1 MARTRLCIARIA
13 EGVREKRANRVDIL
27 FIQRPCAICLKRI
40 AAASA
45 VGLCLQV
52 QTGLAGLVGGEGIL
66 RHLRSQRRRR
76 RPGLLRITAVH
87 DEAAARRQLRF
98 LRAALPIV
106 AVAVG
111 GDHAAV
117 VVRGAEG
124 TALLALRADKADVG
138 EVIAAVRA
146 VLLLFPVEHA
156 DLADIRRHRPVA
168 VVDEYAAR
176 VLHTGGIGV
185 AVLRIFPPIPRF
197 RGRAEARQPE
207 RLQFRRGHGLRA
219 ARGLRAVQPVLLPEA
234 VGTAVEVI
242 AVLHAAGGGKA
253 VRLGARRGHGRRAV
267 GSADNA
273 AVVRGKAAELHLAAA
288 DGRDTDRRDA
298 VAALDAPVVLS
309 GEAARAELREHV
321 LGIDRGAAHAALLHI
336 ALIVAD
342 EAADIDCAAAVGQRL
357 GAVARCRAA
366 AHRAGIVADERAD
379 VGAPALDAA
388 VKADDRILPAGNE
401 HDVAQLARVAAEQAR
416 IDLARSLRAAAPETV
431 PGDRRADDLV
441 PLTVVGVDERLGR
454 AVADGELGE
463 VHRGL
468 GAVSAIVLPVVADIV
483 DAALLHKNAALIEPL
498 PVFVVVKAQRV
509 ELARRADGNARR
521 ALHRAVLAG
530 RRHRA
535 GKVRRVE
542 IRRAVDPDLLIE
554 AVRIDI
560 FRIHRPGRQR
570 QEVIAPPVVGDLH
583 RGIRGKHFCLLYR
596 DARCRPGP
604 IGDRDRRGRLAVVN
618 HAVAVAQ
625 HRFVVPQGRHVAAE
639 EAIACRRAVLI
650 MLVVRQ
656 RAGLKLRLPVAVVRD
671 PLQLRVR
678 VVGQAHALH
687 EVVGVGASAA
697 RHGGKCGAKSLRR
710 GGAAGAAPFSVADT
724 GRFGDMLCLRRP
736 LFQIKGPRRRSLDL
750 CIRLRRRVGQINV
763 RIERNAHAVAS
774 RHSFD
779 RSGGQARRDRCLLE
793 ARGVAARQT
802 DRARPDAAAKQS
814 AGPSVRLIAV
824 EVAVG
829 IAALCRHSAVR
840 LSDQAARRR
849 RTPKNRGGKAAVD
862 GDLRVPAHIADQ
874 TAGHIADEPNIPLRF
889 CAQTV
894 ARRVQIDAAAGN
906 AHRTGQRAGKT
917 ADPSRAADLR
927 AGERDVRQRAAGKA
941 LKQAR
946 VAVRI
951 HRQMRDHRTV
961 RRAVHG
967 IAAPVFTQRRVN
979 NGAELLLAVD
989 RRPAAR
995 AGEVN
1000 VLLLH
1005 RAGDDRRQLGGL
1017 VQILQ
1022 VAGAGDDRRIAAAQR
1037 MEQTICLFGHK
1048 SRALHQRVVAGDLNG
1063 DGQILPGRQHFQPF
1077 LLRKAAAAV
1086 AAQVVER
1093 HRHLVVPE
1101 ALLDRGERLGI
1112 IFQLGARRLISF
1124 VVADGD
1130 EEMERTVIRRLAG
1143 DAHLQRLPVEDLRPR
1158 REHAGVIDRRR
1169 VAAIVADLRRFH
1181 ALAAVAQHVEPGM
1194 HAQRL
1199 LAVKHRVDAAAV
1211 RVVLHEPM
1219 ALAQLGVGLL
1229 PRQDV
1234 IRRGGGVVLFRV
1246 GHIPE
1251 RKPADIG
1258 LVVLVLF
1265 RVERDIGKAL
1275 HVAAALVF
1283 LLHTGG
1289 QKLRHAVLRGLE

>member
-1 MARTRLCIARIA
+1 M
-13 EGVREKRANRVDIL
+13 
-27 FIQRPCAICLKRI
+27 
-40 AAASA
+40 
-45 VGLCLQV
+45 
-52 QTGLAGLVGGEGIL
+52 
-66 RHLRSQRRRR
+66 
-76 RPGLLRITAVH
+76 
-87 DEAAARRQLRF
+87 
-98 LRAALPIV
+98 
-106 AVAVG
+106 
-111 GDHAAV
+111 
-117 VVRGAEG
+117 RGAEG

-185 AVLRIFPPIPRF
+185 DSLGIFSAVTCRCR
-197 RGRAEARQPE
+197 RVEARQPE

-219 ARGLRAVQPVLLPEA
+219 ARGLRTVQPVLLPEA
-234 VGTAVEVI
+234 VGAAVEIV
-242 AVLHAAGGGKA
+242 AALHAAGGGKA

-267 GSADNA
+267 GTADDA
-273 AVVRGKAAELHLAAA
+273 AVVRGEAAKLYLAAA
-288 DGRDTDRRDA
+288 DGRDIDRRDA

-309 GEAARAELREHV
+309 CEAAHAELREHV

-357 GAVARCRAA
+357 GAVARGRAA
-366 AHRAGIVADERAD
+366 AHRAGVVADKRAD

-388 VKADDRILPAGNE
+388 VKADDRVLRAGNE

-416 IDLARSLRAAAPETV
+416 VDLARVLRSAAPETV
-431 PGDRRADDLV
+431 SGDRRADDLV
-441 PLTVVGVDERLGR
+441 PLTVVGVDEGLSR

-463 VHRGL
+463 VRRGL

-542 IRRAVDPDLLIE
+542 IRRAADPDLLIE

-710 GGAAGAAPFSVADT
+710 GGAAGAAPFSVADI
-724 GRFGDMLCLRRP
+724 GRPGDMLCLRRP
-736 LFQIKGPRRRSLDL
+736 LFQIKGPRRRGLDL

-779 RSGGQARRDRCLLE
+779 RSGGQARRDRCFLE
-793 ARGVAARQT
+793 AGGIAIQQI
-802 DRARPDAAAKQS
+802 DRSCRHADLVLAAADQS

-829 IAALCRHSAVR
+829 VAALRRHSAVR
-840 LSDQAARRR
+840 LSDQSARRR
-849 RTPKNRGGKAAVD
+849 RTPKDRGGKAAVD

-967 IAAPVFTQRRVN
+967 IAAPVFTQRLVN

-1005 RAGDDRRQLGGL
+1005 RAGDDRCQLGGL

-1181 ALAAVAQHVEPGM
+1181 ALAAVAQRVEVGM
-1194 HAQRL
+1194 GTQRL

-1211 RVVLHEPM
+1211 RIVLHEPM

>member
-1 MARTRLCIARIA
+1 M
-13 EGVREKRANRVDIL
+13 
-27 FIQRPCAICLKRI
+27 
-40 AAASA
+40 
-45 VGLCLQV
+45 
-52 QTGLAGLVGGEGIL
+52 
-66 RHLRSQRRRR
+66 
-76 RPGLLRITAVH
+76 
-87 DEAAARRQLRF
+87 
-98 LRAALPIV
+98 
-106 AVAVG
+106 
-111 GDHAAV
+111 
-117 VVRGAEG
+117 RGAEG

-185 AVLRIFPPIPRF
+185 AVLRIFPTIPRF
-197 RGRAEARQPE
+197 RLRLRFEARQLE
-207 RLQFRRGHGLRA
+207 LLQLRRGHGLRD
-219 ARGLRAVQPVLLPEA
+219 ARGLRAVQPILLPEA
-234 VGTAVEVI
+234 VGATVEIV
-242 AVLHAAGGGKA
+242 AALHAAGGCKA
-253 VRLGARRGHGRRAV
+253 VRPRARRGHSRRAV

-273 AVVRGKAAELHLAAA
+273 AVVRGEAAKLHLAAA
-288 DGRDTDRRDA
+288 DGRDIDRRDA
-298 VAALDAPVVLS
+298 VAALDAPVVPS
-309 GEAARAELREHV
+309 GEAAHAELREHV

-388 VKADDRILPAGNE
+388 VKADDRVLPAGNE

-431 PGDRRADDLV
+431 SGDRRADDLV
-441 PLTVVGVDERLGR
+441 PLTVVGVDERLSR
-454 AVADGELGE
+454 AVADGELGDPR
-463 VHRGL
+463 RGL
-468 GAVSAIVLPVVADIV
+468 GTVTAIVFPIVADIV
-483 DAALLHKNAALIEPL
+483 DAALLHENAALIEPL

-542 IRRAVDPDLLIE
+542 IRRAVDPDLLIA

-583 RGIRGKHFCLLYR
+583 RGIRGIRGKHFCLLYR

-604 IGDRDRRGRLAVVN
+604 IGDRDRCGRLAVVN

-697 RHGGKCGAKSLRR
+697 RHSGKCGAKSLRR
-710 GGAAGAAPFSVADT
+710 GGAAGAAPFCMRDLLRS
-724 GRFGDMLCLRRP
+724 GDVMCRV
-736 LFQIKGPRRRSLDL
+736 RRRRQIESVF
-750 CIRLRRRVGQINV
+750 RLFHRPMRHGGRVRQFIGLQPRGRTV
-763 RIERNAHAVAS
+763 AAV
-774 RHSFD
+774 HSVNL
-779 RSGGQARRDRCLLE
+779 SGRQARRDRCFLE
-793 ARGVAARQT
+793 AGGIAIQQI
-802 DRARPDAAAKQS
+802 DRSCRHADLVLAAADQS

-862 GDLRVPAHIADQ
+862 LHPCSALDTTDQ
-874 TAGHIADEPNIPLRF
+874 TAGHIAGEPEIPLRF
-889 CAQTV
+889 CAQAV
-894 ARRVQIDAAAGN
+894 ARRVKIDAAAGN
-906 AHRTGQRAGKT
+906 THRTGQRAGKT

-946 VAVRI
+946 VTVRI
-951 HRQMRDHRTV
+951 HRQVRDHRTV

-989 RRPAAR
+989 RRPAVR
-995 AGEVN
+995 TGEVD

-1101 ALLDRGERLGI
+1101 ALLDRGGRLGI
-1112 IFQLGARRLISF
+1112 IFQLGARRLFSF

-1130 EEMERTVIRRLAG
+1130 EEMERTVVRRLAG

-1181 ALAAVAQHVEPGM
+1181 TLGADAQRVEVGM
-1194 HAQRL
+1194 GTQRL
-1199 LAVKHRVDAAAV
+1199 LTVKHRVDAAAI
-1211 RVVLHEPM
+1211 RVVLHEPT

-1229 PRQDV
+1229 PRQDI
-1234 IRRGGGVVLFRV
+1234 IRRGGGVVLVRV

-1251 RKPADIG
+1251 RNLA

-1265 RVERDIGKAL
+1265 RVERNIGKAL
-1275 HVAAALVF
+1275 HIAAALVF

>member
-1 MARTRLCIARIA
+1 M
-13 EGVREKRANRVDIL
+13 
-27 FIQRPCAICLKRI
+27 
-40 AAASA
+40 
-45 VGLCLQV
+45 
-52 QTGLAGLVGGEGIL
+52 
-66 RHLRSQRRRR
+66 
-76 RPGLLRITAVH
+76 
-87 DEAAARRQLRF
+87 
-98 LRAALPIV
+98 
-106 AVAVG
+106 
-111 GDHAAV
+111 
-117 VVRGAEG
+117 RGAEG

-185 AVLRIFPPIPRF
+185 AVLRIFPTIPRVHLRLRF
-197 RGRAEARQPE
+197 EARQPE

-234 VGTAVEVI
+234 VGAAVEIV
-242 AVLHAAGGGKA
+242 AALHAAGGGKA

-267 GSADNA
+267 GAADDS
-273 AVVRGKAAELHLAAA
+273 AVVRGEAAKLHLAAA
-288 DGRDTDRRDA
+288 DGRDIDRRDA
-298 VAALDAPVVLS
+298 IAALDAPVVLS
-309 GEAARAELREHV
+309 GEAAHAELREHV

-357 GAVARCRAA
+357 GAVARGRAA
-366 AHRAGIVADERAD
+366 AHRAGVVADERAD

-388 VKADDRILPAGNE
+388 VKADDRVLRAGNE
-401 HDVAQLARVAAEQAR
+401 HDVAQLARVAAEQSR
-416 IDLARSLRAAAPETV
+416 VDLARVLRAAAPETV

-441 PLTVVGVDERLGR
+441 PLTVVGVDERLSR

-463 VHRGL
+463 VRRGL
-468 GAVSAIVLPVVADIV
+468 GAVSAIVRPVVADIV

-521 ALHRAVLAG
+521 ALHRAILAG

-535 GKVRRVE
+535 GKVWGIEVCRV
-542 IRRAVDPDLLIE
+542 ADPDLLIE
-554 AVRIDI
+554 APRIDI
-560 FRIHRPGRQR
+560 FRVHRPGRQR

-583 RGIRGKHFCLLYR
+583 RGVRVKRFRLLIRV
-596 DARCRPGP
+596 ARCRPGP

-650 MLVVRQ
+650 ALVVRQ

-736 LFQIKGPRRRSLDL
+736 LFQIKGPRRRGLDL

-779 RSGGQARRDRCLLE
+779 RSGRQARRDRCLLE
-793 ARGVAARQT
+793 ARGVAIQQI
-802 DRARPDAAAKQS
+802 DRSCRHADLVPATADQS

-840 LSDQAARRR
+840 LSDQSARRR
-849 RTPKNRGGKAAVD
+849 RTPKDRGGKAAVD

-894 ARRVQIDAAAGN
+894 ARWVQIDAAAGN

-967 IAAPVFTQRRVN
+967 IAAPVFTQRLVN

-1022 VAGAGDDRRIAAAQR
+1022 VAGACDDRRIAAAQR

-1169 VAAIVADLRRFH
+1169 IAAIVADLRRFH

-1251 RKPADIG
+1251 WKPADIG

-1265 RVERDIGKAL
+1265 RVERDIGKVL
-1275 HVAAALVF
+1275 HVAAAFVF

>member
-1 MARTRLCIARIA
+1 M
-13 EGVREKRANRVDIL
+13 
-27 FIQRPCAICLKRI
+27 
-40 AAASA
+40 
-45 VGLCLQV
+45 
-52 QTGLAGLVGGEGIL
+52 
-66 RHLRSQRRRR
+66 
-76 RPGLLRITAVH
+76 
-87 DEAAARRQLRF
+87 
-98 LRAALPIV
+98 
-106 AVAVG
+106 
-111 GDHAAV
+111 
-117 VVRGAEG
+117 RGAEG

-185 AVLRIFPPIPRF
+185 AVLRIFPTIPRF
-197 RGRAEARQPE
+197 RLRLRFEARQLE
-207 RLQFRRGHGLRA
+207 LLQLRRGHGLRA

-234 VGTAVEVI
+234 VGAAVEIV
-242 AVLHAAGGGKA
+242 AALHAAGGCKA
-253 VRLGARRGHGRRAV
+253 VRLGARRGHSRRAV
-267 GSADNA
+267 GAADDA
-273 AVVRGKAAELHLAAA
+273 AVVRGEAAKLHLAAA
-288 DGRDTDRRDA
+288 DGRDIDRRDA
-298 VAALDAPVVLS
+298 IAALDAPVVLS
-309 GEAARAELREHV
+309 CEAAHAELREHV
-321 LGIDRGAAHAALLHI
+321 LGIDRGAAHAALLHV

-357 GAVARCRAA
+357 GAVARGRAA

-388 VKADDRILPAGNE
+388 VKADDRVLRAGNE

-416 IDLARSLRAAAPETV
+416 VDLARVLRSAAPETV
-431 PGDRRADDLV
+431 PGDRRADDRV
-441 PLTVVGVDERLGR
+441 PLTVVGVDERLSR

-463 VHRGL
+463 VRRGL

-521 ALHRAVLAG
+521 ALHRAILAG

-535 GKVRRVE
+535 GKVWGIEVCRV
-542 IRRAVDPDLLIE
+542 ADLDLLIE
-554 AVRIDI
+554 AHRIDI
-560 FRIHRPGRQR
+560 LRVHRPGRQR
-570 QEVIAPPVVGDLH
+570 QEIAFLSVVGDLH
-583 RGIRGKHFCLLYR
+583 RGVRVKRFRLPIRV
-596 DARCRPGP
+596 ARCCTNG
-604 IGDRDRRGRLAVVN
+604 IGDLDRCGRQRIID

-710 GGAAGAAPFSVADT
+710 GGAAGAAPFCMRDLLRS
-724 GRFGDMLCLRRP
+724 GDVMCRV
-736 LFQIKGPRRRSLDL
+736 RRRRQIESVF
-750 CIRLRRRVGQINV
+750 RLFHRPMRHGGRVRQFIGLQPRGRTV
-763 RIERNAHAVAS
+763 AAV
-774 RHSFD
+774 HSVNL
-779 RSGGQARRDRCLLE
+779 SGRQARRDRCFLE
-793 ARGVAARQT
+793 AGGIAIQQI
-802 DRARPDAAAKQS
+802 DRSCRHADLVPATADQS

-849 RTPKNRGGKAAVD
+849 RTPKDRGGKAAVD

-874 TAGHIADEPNIPLRF
+874 AAGHIADEPNIPLRF

-917 ADPSRAADLR
+917 ADPSPAADLR

-946 VAVRI
+946 VAVHI

-979 NGAELLLAVD
+979 NGSELLLTVD

-1022 VAGAGDDRRIAAAQR
+1022 VAGTGDDRRIAAAQR
-1037 MEQTICLFGHK
+1037 MEQAICLFGHK

-1063 DGQILPGRQHFQPF
+1063 DGQILPGRQLFQPF

-1112 IFQLGARRLISF
+1112 IFQLGAHRLISF

>member
-1 MARTRLCIARIA
+1 M
-13 EGVREKRANRVDIL
+13 
-27 FIQRPCAICLKRI
+27 
-40 AAASA
+40 
-45 VGLCLQV
+45 
-52 QTGLAGLVGGEGIL
+52 
-66 RHLRSQRRRR
+66 
-76 RPGLLRITAVH
+76 
-87 DEAAARRQLRF
+87 
-98 LRAALPIV
+98 
-106 AVAVG
+106 
-111 GDHAAV
+111 
-117 VVRGAEG
+117 RGAEG

-234 VGTAVEVI
+234 VGAAVEIV
-242 AVLHAAGGGKA
+242 AALHAAGGGKA

-267 GSADNA
+267 GTADDA
-273 AVVRGKAAELHLAAA
+273 AVVRGEAAKLYLAAA
-288 DGRDTDRRDA
+288 DGRDIDRRDA
-298 VAALDAPVVLS
+298 VAALDAPVVPS
-309 GEAARAELREHV
+309 GEAAHAELREHV

-357 GAVARCRAA
+357 GAVARGRAA
-366 AHRAGIVADERAD
+366 AHRAGVVADKRAD

-388 VKADDRILPAGNE
+388 VKADDRVLRAGNE

-431 PGDRRADDLV
+431 SGDRRADDLV
-441 PLTVVGVDERLGR
+441 PLAVVGVDERLSR

-463 VHRGL
+463 VRRGL

-736 LFQIKGPRRRSLDL
+736 LFQIKGPRRRGLDL
-750 CIRLRRRVGQINV
+750 CIRLRRRVGQSNV

-779 RSGGQARRDRCLLE
+779 RSGGQARRDRCFLE
-793 ARGVAARQT
+793 TGGIAIQQI
-802 DRARPDAAAKQS
+802 DRSCRHADLVLAAADQS

-829 IAALCRHSAVR
+829 VAALRRHSAVR
-840 LSDQAARRR
+840 LSDQSARRR
-849 RTPKNRGGKAAVD
+849 RTPKDRGGKAAVD

-874 TAGHIADEPNIPLRF
+874 TAGHIAGEPNIPLRF

-1037 MEQTICLFGHK
+1037 MEQAICLFGHK

>member
-1 MARTRLCIARIA
+1 M
-13 EGVREKRANRVDIL
+13 
-27 FIQRPCAICLKRI
+27 
-40 AAASA
+40 
-45 VGLCLQV
+45 
-52 QTGLAGLVGGEGIL
+52 
-66 RHLRSQRRRR
+66 
-76 RPGLLRITAVH
+76 
-87 DEAAARRQLRF
+87 
-98 LRAALPIV
+98 
-106 AVAVG
+106 
-111 GDHAAV
+111 
-117 VVRGAEG
+117 RGAEG

-185 AVLRIFPPIPRF
+185 AVLRIFPTIPRF
-197 RGRAEARQPE
+197 RLRLRFEARQLE
-207 RLQFRRGHGLRA
+207 LLQLRRGHGLRA

-234 VGTAVEVI
+234 VGAAVEVI
-242 AVLHAAGGGKA
+242 AVLHAAGGSKA
-253 VRLGARRGHGRRAV
+253 VRLGARRGHSRRAV
-267 GSADNA
+267 GSADDA
-273 AVVRGKAAELHLAAA
+273 AVVRGEAAKLYLAAA
-288 DGRDTDRRDA
+288 DGRDIDRRDA
-298 VAALDAPVVLS
+298 IAALDAPVVPS
-309 GEAARAELREHV
+309 GEAAHAELREHV
-321 LGIDRGAAHAALLHI
+321 LGIDRGAAHAALLHV

-357 GAVARCRAA
+357 GAVARGRAA
-366 AHRAGIVADERAD
+366 AHRAGVVADKRAD

-388 VKADDRILPAGNE
+388 VKADDRVLRAGNE

-431 PGDRRADDLV
+431 SGDRRADDLV
-441 PLTVVGVDERLGR
+441 PLTVVGVDERLSR

-463 VHRGL
+463 VRRGL

-509 ELARRADGNARR
+509 ELARRADGNARQ

-560 FRIHRPGRQR
+560 FRIHHPGRQR

-710 GGAAGAAPFSVADT
+710 GGAAGAAPFCMRDLLRS
-724 GRFGDMLCLRRP
+724 GDVMCRV
-736 LFQIKGPRRRSLDL
+736 RRRRQIESVF
-750 CIRLRRRVGQINV
+750 RLFHRPMRHGGRVRQFIGLQPRGRTV
-763 RIERNAHAVAS
+763 AAV
-774 RHSFD
+774 HSVNL
-779 RSGGQARRDRCLLE
+779 SGGQARCDRCLLE
-793 ARGVAARQT
+793 TGCIAIQQI
-802 DRARPDAAAKQS
+802 DRSCRHADLVPAAADQS

-840 LSDQAARRR
+840 LSDQSARRR
-849 RTPKNRGGKAAVD
+849 RTPKDRGGKAAVD

-874 TAGHIADEPNIPLRF
+874 TAGHIAGEPNIPLRF

-951 HRQMRDHRTV
+951 HRQVRDHRTV
-961 RRAVHG
+961 RRAVHD

-1037 MEQTICLFGHK
+1037 MEQAICLFGHK
-1048 SRALHQRVVAGDLNG
+1048 SCALHQRVVAGDLNG

>member
-1 MARTRLCIARIA
+1 M
-13 EGVREKRANRVDIL
+13 
-27 FIQRPCAICLKRI
+27 
-40 AAASA
+40 
-45 VGLCLQV
+45 
-52 QTGLAGLVGGEGIL
+52 
-66 RHLRSQRRRR
+66 
-76 RPGLLRITAVH
+76 
-87 DEAAARRQLRF
+87 
-98 LRAALPIV
+98 
-106 AVAVG
+106 
-111 GDHAAV
+111 
-117 VVRGAEG
+117 RGAEG

-185 AVLRIFPPIPRF
+185 DSLGIFSAVTCLRR
-197 RGRAEARQPE
+197 RVEARQPE

-234 VGTAVEVI
+234 VGAAVEIV
-242 AVLHAAGGGKA
+242 AALHAAGGGKA

-267 GSADNA
+267 GAADDA
-273 AVVRGKAAELHLAAA
+273 AVVRGEAAKLYLAAA
-288 DGRDTDRRDA
+288 DGRDIDRRDA
-298 VAALDAPVVLS
+298 VAALDAPVVPS
-309 GEAARAELREHV
+309 GEAAHAELREHV

-357 GAVARCRAA
+357 GAVARGRAA
-366 AHRAGIVADERAD
+366 AHRAGVVADKRAD

-388 VKADDRILPAGNE
+388 VKADDRVLRAGNE

-431 PGDRRADDLV
+431 SGDRRADDLV
-441 PLTVVGVDERLGR
+441 PLTVVGVDEGLGR

-463 VHRGL
+463 VRRGL

-554 AVRIDI
+554 APRIDI
-560 FRIHRPGRQR
+560 LRVHRPGRQR
-570 QEVIAPPVVGDLH
+570 QEIAFLSVVGDLH
-583 RGIRGKHFCLLYR
+583 RGVRVKRFRLLIR

-650 MLVVRQ
+650 ALVVRQ

-736 LFQIKGPRRRSLDL
+736 LFQIKGPRRRGLDL

-802 DRARPDAAAKQS
+802 DRARPDAPAKQT
-814 AGPSVRLIAV
+814 AGLSVRLIAV
-824 EVAVG
+824 VEVAVG
-829 IAALCRHSAVR
+829 VAALRRHSAVR
-840 LSDQAARRR
+840 LSDQSARRR
-849 RTPKNRGGKAAVD
+849 RTPKDRGGKAAVD

-917 ADPSRAADLR
+917 ADVPRSSDLR
-927 AGERDVRQRAAGKA
+927 AGERDVRQRVAGKA

-951 HRQMRDHRTV
+951 HRQVRDHRTV

-1181 ALAAVAQHVEPGM
+1181 ALAAVAQHIEPGM

>member
-1 MARTRLCIARIA
+1 M
-13 EGVREKRANRVDIL
+13 
-27 FIQRPCAICLKRI
+27 
-40 AAASA
+40 
-45 VGLCLQV
+45 
-52 QTGLAGLVGGEGIL
+52 
-66 RHLRSQRRRR
+66 
-76 RPGLLRITAVH
+76 
-87 DEAAARRQLRF
+87 
-98 LRAALPIV
+98 
-106 AVAVG
+106 
-111 GDHAAV
+111 
-117 VVRGAEG
+117 RGAEG

-185 AVLRIFPPIPRF
+185 DSLGIFSAVTCRR
-197 RGRAEARQPE
+197 RRVEARQPE

-219 ARGLRAVQPVLLPEA
+219 ARGLRAVQPILLPEA
-234 VGTAVEVI
+234 VGAAVEIV
-242 AVLHAAGGGKA
+242 AALHAAGGGKA
-253 VRLGARRGHGRRAV
+253 VRLGARRGHSRRAV
-267 GSADNA
+267 GAADDA
-273 AVVRGKAAELHLAAA
+273 AVVRGEAAKLHLAAA
-288 DGRDTDRRDA
+288 DGRDIDRRDA

-309 GEAARAELREHV
+309 CEAARAELREHV

-357 GAVARCRAA
+357 GAVARGRAA

-441 PLTVVGVDERLGR
+441 PLTVVGVDERLSR

-463 VHRGL
+463 VRRGL

-498 PVFVVVKAQRV
+498 PVVVVVKAQRV

-650 MLVVRQ
+650 VLVVRQ
-656 RAGLKLRLPVAVVRD
+656 RAGLKLCLPVAVVRD

-710 GGAAGAAPFSVADT
+710 GGAAGAAPFCMRDLLRS
-724 GRFGDMLCLRRP
+724 GDVMCRV
-736 LFQIKGPRRRSLDL
+736 RRRRQIESVF
-750 CIRLRRRVGQINV
+750 RLFHRPMRHGGRVRQFIGLQPRGRTI
-763 RIERNAHAVAS
+763 AAV
-774 RHSFD
+774 HSVNL
-779 RSGGQARRDRCLLE
+779 SGRQARRDRCFLE
-793 ARGVAARQT
+793 AGGIAIQQI
-802 DRARPDAAAKQS
+802 DRSCRHADLVPATADQS

-849 RTPKNRGGKAAVD
+849 RTPKDRGGKAAVD

-874 TAGHIADEPNIPLRF
+874 TAGHIAGEPNIPLRF

-951 HRQMRDHRTV
+951 HRQVRDHRTV

-1086 AAQVVER
+1086 AAQVVEC

-1143 DAHLQRLPVEDLRPR
+1143 DAHLQHLLVEDLRPR

>member
-1 MARTRLCIARIA
+1 M
-13 EGVREKRANRVDIL
+13 
-27 FIQRPCAICLKRI
+27 
-40 AAASA
+40 
-45 VGLCLQV
+45 
-52 QTGLAGLVGGEGIL
+52 
-66 RHLRSQRRRR
+66 
-76 RPGLLRITAVH
+76 
-87 DEAAARRQLRF
+87 
-98 LRAALPIV
+98 
-106 AVAVG
+106 
-111 GDHAAV
+111 
-117 VVRGAEG
+117 RGAEG

-185 AVLRIFPPIPRF
+185 AVLRIFPTIPRVHLRLRF
-197 RGRAEARQPE
+197 EARQLE
-207 RLQFRRGHGLRA
+207 LLQLRRGHVLRA

-234 VGTAVEVI
+234 VGAAVEIV
-242 AVLHAAGGGKA
+242 AALHAAGGGKA
-253 VRLGARRGHGRRAV
+253 VRLGARRGHSRRAV
-267 GSADNA
+267 GAADDA
-273 AVVRGKAAELHLAAA
+273 AVVRGEAAELHLAAA
-288 DGRDTDRRDA
+288 DGRDIDRRDA
-298 VAALDAPVVLS
+298 IAALDAPVVLS
-309 GEAARAELREHV
+309 CEAAHAELREHV

-357 GAVARCRAA
+357 GAVARGRAA

-388 VKADDRILPAGNE
+388 VKADDRVLRAGNE

-431 PGDRRADDLV
+431 SGDRRADDLV
-441 PLTVVGVDERLGR
+441 PLTVVGVDERLSR

-570 QEVIAPPVVGDLH
+570 QEIAFLSVVGDLH
-583 RGIRGKHFCLLYR
+583 RGVRVKRFCLLYR

-710 GGAAGAAPFSVADT
+710 GGAAGAAPFSVADI
-724 GRFGDMLCLRRP
+724 GRPGDMLCRRRP
-736 LFQIKGPRRRSLDL
+736 LFQIKGPRRRGLDL

-763 RIERNAHAVAS
+763 RIERNAHTVAS

-802 DRARPDAAAKQS
+802 DRARPDAPAKQT
-814 AGPSVRLIAV
+814 AGLSVRLIAV

-829 IAALCRHSAVR
+829 IAALRRHSAVR

-849 RTPKNRGGKAAVD
+849 RTPKDRGGKAAVD

-951 HRQMRDHRTV
+951 HRQVRDHRTV

>member
-1 MARTRLCIARIA
+1 M
-13 EGVREKRANRVDIL
+13 
-27 FIQRPCAICLKRI
+27 
-40 AAASA
+40 
-45 VGLCLQV
+45 
-52 QTGLAGLVGGEGIL
+52 
-66 RHLRSQRRRR
+66 
-76 RPGLLRITAVH
+76 
-87 DEAAARRQLRF
+87 
-98 LRAALPIV
+98 
-106 AVAVG
+106 
-111 GDHAAV
+111 
-117 VVRGAEG
+117 RGAEG

-234 VGTAVEVI
+234 VGAAVEIV
-242 AVLHAAGGGKA
+242 AALHAAGGGKA
-253 VRLGARRGHGRRAV
+253 VRPRARRGHGRRAV
-267 GSADNA
+267 GAADDA
-273 AVVRGKAAELHLAAA
+273 AVVRGKAAKLHLAAA
-288 DGRDTDRRDA
+288 DGRDIDRRDA
-298 VAALDAPVVLS
+298 IAALDAPVVLS
-309 GEAARAELREHV
+309 CEAAHAELREHV

-431 PGDRRADDLV
+431 SGDRRADDLV
-441 PLTVVGVDERLGR
+441 PLTVVGVDERLSR

-468 GAVSAIVLPVVADIV
+468 GAVSTIVLPVVADIV

-697 RHGGKCGAKSLRR
+697 RHSGKCGAKSLRR
-710 GGAAGAAPFSVADT
+710 GGAAGAAPFCMRDLLRS
-724 GRFGDMLCLRRP
+724 GDVMCRV
-736 LFQIKGPRRRSLDL
+736 RRRRQIESVF
-750 CIRLRRRVGQINV
+750 RLFHRPMRHGGRVRQFIGLQPRGRTV
-763 RIERNAHAVAS
+763 AAV
-774 RHSFD
+774 HSVNL
-779 RSGGQARRDRCLLE
+779 SGRQARCDRCLLE
-793 ARGVAARQT
+793 TGCIAIQQI
-802 DRARPDAAAKQS
+802 DRSCRHADLVPAAADQS

-840 LSDQAARRR
+840 LSDQSARRR
-849 RTPKNRGGKAAVD
+849 RTPKDRGGKAAVD

-874 TAGHIADEPNIPLRF
+874 TAGHIAGEPNIPLRF

-951 HRQMRDHRTV
+951 HRQVRDHRTV

-979 NGAELLLAVD
+979 NGVELLLAVD

-995 AGEVN
+995 TGEVN

-1234 IRRGGGVVLFRV
+1234 IRRGGGVVLVRV

-1251 RKPADIG
+1251 RNLADID
-1258 LVVLVLF
+1258 LAVLVLF

>member
-1 MARTRLCIARIA
+1 M
-13 EGVREKRANRVDIL
+13 
-27 FIQRPCAICLKRI
+27 
-40 AAASA
+40 
-45 VGLCLQV
+45 
-52 QTGLAGLVGGEGIL
+52 
-66 RHLRSQRRRR
+66 
-76 RPGLLRITAVH
+76 
-87 DEAAARRQLRF
+87 
-98 LRAALPIV
+98 
-106 AVAVG
+106 
-111 GDHAAV
+111 
-117 VVRGAEG
+117 RGAEG
-124 TALLALRADKADVG
+124 TALLAFRADKADVG
-138 EVIAAVRA
+138 EVVAAVRA

-185 AVLRIFPPIPRF
+185 AVLRILTIPRF
-197 RGRAEARQPE
+197 RPRLRFEARQLE
-207 RLQFRRGHGLRA
+207 LLHLRRGHGLRA

-234 VGTAVEVI
+234 VGAAVEIV
-242 AVLHAAGGGKA
+242 AALHAAGGGKA
-253 VRLGARRGHGRRAV
+253 VRPRARRGHGRRAV
-267 GSADNA
+267 GAADDA
-273 AVVRGKAAELHLAAA
+273 AVVRSEAAKLHLAAA
-288 DGRDTDRRDA
+288 DGRDIDRRDA
-298 VAALDAPVVLS
+298 IAALDAPVVPS
-309 GEAARAELREHV
+309 GEAAHAELREHV

-357 GAVARCRAA
+357 GAVARGRAA
-366 AHRAGIVADERAD
+366 AHRAGVVADKRAD

-388 VKADDRILPAGNE
+388 VKADDRVLLAGNE

-416 IDLARSLRAAAPETV
+416 VDLARVLRAAAPETV

-441 PLTVVGVDERLGR
+441 PLAVVAVDERLSR

-463 VHRGL
+463 VRRGL
-468 GAVSAIVLPVVADIV
+468 GTVSAIVLPVVADIV

-535 GKVRRVE
+535 GKVWGIEVCRV
-542 IRRAVDPDLLIE
+542 ADPDLLIE

-678 VVGQAHALH
+678 VVGQTHALH

-710 GGAAGAAPFSVADT
+710 GGAAGAAPFSVADI
-724 GRFGDMLCLRRP
+724 GRPGDMLCRRRP
-736 LFQIKGPRRRSLDL
+736 LFQIKGPRRRGLDL

-802 DRARPDAAAKQS
+802 DRALPDALAKQT

-849 RTPKNRGGKAAVD
+849 RTPKDRGGKAAVD
-862 GDLRVPAHIADQ
+862 GDLRVPAHIAGQ
-874 TAGHIADEPNIPLRF
+874 AAGHIADEPNIPLRF

-906 AHRTGQRAGKT
+906 AHRTGQRAGKA
-917 ADPSRAADLR
+917 ADPSLAADLR

-951 HRQMRDHRTV
+951 HRQVRDHRTV

-979 NGAELLLAVD
+979 NGVELLLAVD

-1234 IRRGGGVVLFRV
+1234 IRRGGVIVLFRV

-1251 RKPADIG
+1251 RKPVDIG

>member
-1 MARTRLCIARIA
+1 M
-13 EGVREKRANRVDIL
+13 
-27 FIQRPCAICLKRI
+27 
-40 AAASA
+40 
-45 VGLCLQV
+45 
-52 QTGLAGLVGGEGIL
+52 
-66 RHLRSQRRRR
+66 
-76 RPGLLRITAVH
+76 
-87 DEAAARRQLRF
+87 
-98 LRAALPIV
+98 
-106 AVAVG
+106 
-111 GDHAAV
+111 
-117 VVRGAEG
+117 
-124 TALLALRADKADVG
+124 
-138 EVIAAVRA
+138 
-146 VLLLFPVEHA
+146 
-156 DLADIRRHRPVA
+156 
-168 VVDEYAAR
+168 
-176 VLHTGGIGV
+176 
-185 AVLRIFPPIPRF
+185 
-197 RGRAEARQPE
+197 
-207 RLQFRRGHGLRA
+207 
-219 ARGLRAVQPVLLPEA
+219 
-234 VGTAVEVI
+234 
-242 AVLHAAGGGKA
+242 
-253 VRLGARRGHGRRAV
+253 
-267 GSADNA
+267 
-273 AVVRGKAAELHLAAA
+273 
-288 DGRDTDRRDA
+288 
-298 VAALDAPVVLS
+298 
-309 GEAARAELREHV
+309 
-321 LGIDRGAAHAALLHI
+321 
-336 ALIVAD
+336 
-342 EAADIDCAAAVGQRL
+342 
-357 GAVARCRAA
+357 
-366 AHRAGIVADERAD
+366 
-379 VGAPALDAA
+379 
-388 VKADDRILPAGNE
+388 
-401 HDVAQLARVAAEQAR
+401 
-416 IDLARSLRAAAPETV
+416 
-431 PGDRRADDLV
+431 
-441 PLTVVGVDERLGR
+441 PLTVVGVDERLSR

-463 VHRGL
+463 VRRGL

-483 DAALLHKNAALIEPL
+483 DAALLRKNAALIEPL

-521 ALHRAVLAG
+521 APHRAVLAG
-530 RRHRA
+530 RRHRV

-710 GGAAGAAPFSVADT
+710 GGAAGAAPFCMRDLLRS
-724 GRFGDMLCLRRP
+724 GDVMCRV
-736 LFQIKGPRRRSLDL
+736 RRRRQIESVF
-750 CIRLRRRVGQINV
+750 RLFHRPMRHGGRVRQFIGLQPRGRTV
-763 RIERNAHAVAS
+763 AAV
-774 RHSFD
+774 HSVNL
-779 RSGGQARRDRCLLE
+779 SGRQARRDRCFLE
-793 ARGVAARQT
+793 TGCIAIQQI
-802 DRARPDAAAKQS
+802 DRSCRHADLVPAAADQS

-862 GDLRVPAHIADQ
+862 LHPCSALDTTDQ
-874 TAGHIADEPNIPLRF
+874 TAGHIAGEPNIPLRF

-951 HRQMRDHRTV
+951 HRQVRDHRTV

-1199 LAVKHRVDAAAV
+1199 LAVKYRVDAAAV

-1251 RKPADIG
+1251 RKPVDIG

-1275 HVAAALVF
+1275 HVAAVLVF

>member
-1 MARTRLCIARIA
+1 MR
-13 EGVREKRANRVDIL
+13 G
-27 FIQRPCAICLKRI
+27 
-40 AAASA
+40 
-45 VGLCLQV
+45 
-52 QTGLAGLVGGEGIL
+52 
-66 RHLRSQRRRR
+66 
-76 RPGLLRITAVH
+76 
-87 DEAAARRQLRF
+87 EAA
-98 LRAALPIV
+98 
-106 AVAVG
+106 
-111 GDHAAV
+111 
-117 VVRGAEG
+117 
-124 TALLALRADKADVG
+124 K
-138 EVIAAVRA
+138 
-146 VLLLFPVEHA
+146 
-156 DLADIRRHRPVA
+156 
-168 VVDEYAAR
+168 
-176 VLHTGGIGV
+176 
-185 AVLRIFPPIPRF
+185 
-197 RGRAEARQPE
+197 
-207 RLQFRRGHGLRA
+207 
-219 ARGLRAVQPVLLPEA
+219 
-234 VGTAVEVI
+234 
-242 AVLHAAGGGKA
+242 
-253 VRLGARRGHGRRAV
+253 
-267 GSADNA
+267 
-273 AVVRGKAAELHLAAA
+273 LHLAAA
-288 DGRDTDRRDA
+288 DGRDIDRRDA
-298 VAALDAPVVLS
+298 IAALDAPVVPS
-309 GEAARAELREHV
+309 GEAAHAELREHV
-321 LGIDRGAAHAALLHI
+321 LGIDRGAAHAALLHV

-357 GAVARCRAA
+357 GAVARGRAA

-388 VKADDRILPAGNE
+388 VKADDRVLRAGNE

-416 IDLARSLRAAAPETV
+416 IDLARVLRSAAPETV
-431 PGDRRADDLV
+431 SGDRRADNLV
-441 PLTVVGVDERLGR
+441 PLTVVGVDERLSR

-463 VHRGL
+463 VRRGL

-710 GGAAGAAPFSVADT
+710 GGAAGAAPFCMRDLLRS
-724 GRFGDMLCLRRP
+724 GDVMCRV
-736 LFQIKGPRRRSLDL
+736 RRRRQIESVF
-750 CIRLRRRVGQINV
+750 RLFHRPMRHGGRVRQFIGLQPRGRTV
-763 RIERNAHAVAS
+763 AAV
-774 RHSFD
+774 HSVN

-793 ARGVAARQT
+793 TGCIAIQQI
-802 DRARPDAAAKQS
+802 DRSCRHADLVPAAADQS

-829 IAALCRHSAVR
+829 VAALRRHSAVR
-840 LSDQAARRR
+840 LSDQSARRR
-849 RTPKNRGGKAAVD
+849 RTPKDRGGKAAVD

-874 TAGHIADEPNIPLRF
+874 TAGHIAGEPNIPLRF

-951 HRQMRDHRTV
+951 HRQVRDHRTV

-1037 MEQTICLFGHK
+1037 MEQAICLFGHK

-1130 EEMERTVIRRLAG
+1130 EEMERTVIRCLAG

>member
-1 MARTRLCIARIA
+1 M
-13 EGVREKRANRVDIL
+13 
-27 FIQRPCAICLKRI
+27 
-40 AAASA
+40 
-45 VGLCLQV
+45 
-52 QTGLAGLVGGEGIL
+52 
-66 RHLRSQRRRR
+66 
-76 RPGLLRITAVH
+76 
-87 DEAAARRQLRF
+87 
-98 LRAALPIV
+98 
-106 AVAVG
+106 
-111 GDHAAV
+111 
-117 VVRGAEG
+117 
-124 TALLALRADKADVG
+124 
-138 EVIAAVRA
+138 
-146 VLLLFPVEHA
+146 
-156 DLADIRRHRPVA
+156 
-168 VVDEYAAR
+168 
-176 VLHTGGIGV
+176 
-185 AVLRIFPPIPRF
+185 
-197 RGRAEARQPE
+197 
-207 RLQFRRGHGLRA
+207 
-219 ARGLRAVQPVLLPEA
+219 
-234 VGTAVEVI
+234 
-242 AVLHAAGGGKA
+242 
-253 VRLGARRGHGRRAV
+253 
-267 GSADNA
+267 
-273 AVVRGKAAELHLAAA
+273 
-288 DGRDTDRRDA
+288 
-298 VAALDAPVVLS
+298 
-309 GEAARAELREHV
+309 
-321 LGIDRGAAHAALLHI
+321 
-336 ALIVAD
+336 
-342 EAADIDCAAAVGQRL
+342 
-357 GAVARCRAA
+357 
-366 AHRAGIVADERAD
+366 
-379 VGAPALDAA
+379 
-388 VKADDRILPAGNE
+388 
-401 HDVAQLARVAAEQAR
+401 
-416 IDLARSLRAAAPETV
+416 
-431 PGDRRADDLV
+431 
-441 PLTVVGVDERLGR
+441 PLTVVGVDERLSR

-463 VHRGL
+463 VRRGL

-560 FRIHRPGRQR
+560 FRIHHPGRQR

-710 GGAAGAAPFSVADT
+710 GGAAGAAPFSVADI
-724 GRFGDMLCLRRP
+724 GRPGDMLCRRRP
-736 LFQIKGPRRRSLDL
+736 LFQIKGPRRRGLDL

-793 ARGVAARQT
+793 ARGVAACQT
-802 DRARPDAAAKQS
+802 DRARPDAPAKQT
-814 AGPSVRLIAV
+814 AGLSVRLIAV
-824 EVAVG
+824 VEVAVG
-829 IAALCRHSAVR
+829 VAALRRHSAVR
-840 LSDQAARRR
+840 LSDQSARRR
-849 RTPKNRGGKAAVD
+849 RTPKDRGGKAAVD

-874 TAGHIADEPNIPLRF
+874 TAGHIAGEPNIPLRF
-889 CAQTV
+889 CAQAV

-917 ADPSRAADLR
+917 ANPSLAADLR

-1037 MEQTICLFGHK
+1037 MEQAICLFGHK

-1130 EEMERTVIRRLAG
+1130 EEMERTVIRCLAG

-1229 PRQDV
+1229 PRKDV

-1251 RKPADIG
+1251 RNLA

-1265 RVERDIGKAL
+1265 RVERNIGKAL

-1283 LLHTGG
+1283 LLHAGG
-1289 QKLRHAVLRGLE
+1289 KKLRHAVLRGLE

>member
-1 MARTRLCIARIA
+1 M
-13 EGVREKRANRVDIL
+13 
-27 FIQRPCAICLKRI
+27 
-40 AAASA
+40 
-45 VGLCLQV
+45 
-52 QTGLAGLVGGEGIL
+52 
-66 RHLRSQRRRR
+66 
-76 RPGLLRITAVH
+76 
-87 DEAAARRQLRF
+87 
-98 LRAALPIV
+98 
-106 AVAVG
+106 
-111 GDHAAV
+111 
-117 VVRGAEG
+117 RGAEG

-185 AVLRIFPPIPRF
+185 AVLRIFPTIPRF
-197 RGRAEARQPE
+197 RLRLRFEARQLE
-207 RLQFRRGHGLRA
+207 LLQLRRGHGLRA

-234 VGTAVEVI
+234 VGAAVEIV
-242 AVLHAAGGGKA
+242 AALHAAGGGKA
-253 VRLGARRGHGRRAV
+253 VRLGARRGHSRRAV
-267 GSADNA
+267 GAADDS
-273 AVVRGKAAELHLAAA
+273 AVVRGEAAKLHLAAA
-288 DGRDTDRRDA
+288 DGRDIDRRDA

-309 GEAARAELREHV
+309 CEAAHAELREHV

-357 GAVARCRAA
+357 GAVARGRAA
-366 AHRAGIVADERAD
+366 AHRAGVVADKRAD

-388 VKADDRILPAGNE
+388 VKADDRVLRAGNE

-431 PGDRRADDLV
+431 SGDRRADDLV
-441 PLTVVGVDERLGR
+441 PLTVVGVDERLSR

-463 VHRGL
+463 VRRGL

-560 FRIHRPGRQR
+560 FRIHHPGRQR

-710 GGAAGAAPFSVADT
+710 GGAAGAAPFCMRDLLRS
-724 GRFGDMLCLRRP
+724 GDVMCRV
-736 LFQIKGPRRRSLDL
+736 RRRRQIESVF
-750 CIRLRRRVGQINV
+750 RLFHRPMRHGGRVRQFIGLQPRGRTV
-763 RIERNAHAVAS
+763 AAV
-774 RHSFD
+774 HSVNL
-779 RSGGQARRDRCLLE
+779 SGRQARRDRCFLE
-793 ARGVAARQT
+793 AGGIAIQQI
-802 DRARPDAAAKQS
+802 DRSCRHADLVPAAADQS

-840 LSDQAARRR
+840 LSDQSARRR
-849 RTPKNRGGKAAVD
+849 RTPKDRGGKAAVD

-874 TAGHIADEPNIPLRF
+874 TAGHIAGEPNIPLRF

-1275 HVAAALVF
+1275 HVAAVLVF

>member
-1 MARTRLCIARIA
+1 M
-13 EGVREKRANRVDIL
+13 
-27 FIQRPCAICLKRI
+27 
-40 AAASA
+40 
-45 VGLCLQV
+45 
-52 QTGLAGLVGGEGIL
+52 
-66 RHLRSQRRRR
+66 
-76 RPGLLRITAVH
+76 
-87 DEAAARRQLRF
+87 
-98 LRAALPIV
+98 
-106 AVAVG
+106 
-111 GDHAAV
+111 
-117 VVRGAEG
+117 RGAEG
-124 TALLALRADKADVG
+124 AALLAFRADKADVG
-138 EVIAAVRA
+138 EVVAAVRA

-185 AVLRIFPPIPRF
+185 DSLGIFSAVTCRR
-197 RGRAEARQPE
+197 RRVEARQPE

-219 ARGLRAVQPVLLPEA
+219 ARGLRAVQPVLVPEA

-273 AVVRGKAAELHLAAA
+273 AVVRGKAAEIHLAAA
-288 DGRDTDRRDA
+288 DGRDADRRDA

-309 GEAARAELREHV
+309 CEAARVELREHV

-342 EAADIDCAAAVGQRL
+342 EAADIDRAAAVGQRL
-357 GAVARCRAA
+357 GAVARGRAA
-366 AHRAGIVADERAD
+366 AHRAGIVADKRAD

-388 VKADDRILPAGNE
+388 VKADDRVLRAGNE

-416 IDLARSLRAAAPETV
+416 IDLARVLRSAAPETV

-441 PLTVVGVDERLGR
+441 PLTVVGVDERLSR

-463 VHRGL
+463 VRRGL
-468 GAVSAIVLPVVADIV
+468 GAVSATVLPVVADIV

-521 ALHRAVLAG
+521 ALHRAILAG

-535 GKVRRVE
+535 GKVWGIEVCRV
-542 IRRAVDPDLLIE
+542 ADLGLLIE
-554 AVRIDI
+554 AHRIDI
-560 FRIHRPGRQR
+560 LRVHRPGRQR

-583 RGIRGKHFCLLYR
+583 RGIRSKHFCLLYR

-604 IGDRDRRGRLAVVN
+604 IGDRDRCGRLAVVN

-678 VVGQAHALH
+678 VVGQAHAPH

-710 GGAAGAAPFSVADT
+710 SGAAGAAPFSVADI
-724 GRFGDMLCLRRP
+724 GRPGDMLCRRRP
-736 LFQIKGPRRRSLDL
+736 LFQIKGPRRGLDL

-802 DRARPDAAAKQS
+802 DRARPDAPAKQT
-814 AGPSVRLIAV
+814 AGLSVRLIAV

-829 IAALCRHSAVR
+829 IAALRRHSAVR
-840 LSDQAARRR
+840 LSDQSARRR
-849 RTPKNRGGKAAVD
+849 RTPKDRGGKAAVD

-874 TAGHIADEPNIPLRF
+874 TAGHIAGEPNIPLRF

-951 HRQMRDHRTV
+951 HRQVRDHRTV

-979 NGAELLLAVD
+979 NGVELLLAVD

-1037 MEQTICLFGHK
+1037 MEQAICLFGHK
-1048 SRALHQRVVAGDLNG
+1048 SCALHQRVVAGDLNG

-1143 DAHLQRLPVEDLRPR
+1143 DAHLQRLPVEDLCPR

>member
-1 MARTRLCIARIA
+1 M
-13 EGVREKRANRVDIL
+13 
-27 FIQRPCAICLKRI
+27 
-40 AAASA
+40 
-45 VGLCLQV
+45 
-52 QTGLAGLVGGEGIL
+52 
-66 RHLRSQRRRR
+66 
-76 RPGLLRITAVH
+76 
-87 DEAAARRQLRF
+87 
-98 LRAALPIV
+98 
-106 AVAVG
+106 
-111 GDHAAV
+111 
-117 VVRGAEG
+117 RGAEG
-124 TALLALRADKADVG
+124 TALLAFRADKADVG
-138 EVIAAVRA
+138 EVVAAVRA

-185 AVLRIFPPIPRF
+185 DSLGIFSAVTCRR
-197 RGRAEARQPE
+197 RRVEARQPE

-219 ARGLRAVQPVLLPEA
+219 ARGLRAVQPVLLPKA
-234 VGTAVEVI
+234 VGAAVEIVT
-242 AVLHAAGGGKA
+242 ALHAAGGGKA
-253 VRLGARRGHGRRAV
+253 VRPRARRGHGRRAV
-267 GSADNA
+267 GAADDS
-273 AVVRGKAAELHLAAA
+273 AVVRGEAAKLHLAAA
-288 DGRDTDRRDA
+288 DGRDIDRRDA
-298 VAALDAPVVLS
+298 IAALDAPVVLS
-309 GEAARAELREHV
+309 CEAAHAELREHV

-357 GAVARCRAA
+357 GAVARGRAA
-366 AHRAGIVADERAD
+366 AHRAGVVADKRAD

-388 VKADDRILPAGNE
+388 VKADDRVLRAGNE

-416 IDLARSLRAAAPETV
+416 VDLARSLRAAAPETV
-431 PGDRRADDLV
+431 SGDRRADDRV
-441 PLTVVGVDERLGR
+441 PLTVVGVDERLSR

-463 VHRGL
+463 VRRGL

-521 ALHRAVLAG
+521 ALHRAILAG

-535 GKVRRVE
+535 GKVWGIEVCRV
-542 IRRAVDPDLLIE
+542 ADLDLLIE
-554 AVRIDI
+554 AHRIDI
-560 FRIHRPGRQR
+560 LRVHRPGRQR
-570 QEVIAPPVVGDLH
+570 QEIAFLSVVGDLH
-583 RGIRGKHFCLLYR
+583 RGVRVKRFRLPIRV
-596 DARCRPGP
+596 ARCCTNG
-604 IGDRDRRGRLAVVN
+604 IGDLDRCGRQRIID

-650 MLVVRQ
+650 TLVVRQ

-710 GGAAGAAPFSVADT
+710 GGAAGAAPFSVADI
-724 GRFGDMLCLRRP
+724 GRLGDMLCRRRP
-736 LFQIKGPRRRSLDL
+736 LFQIKGPRRRGLDL

-802 DRARPDAAAKQS
+802 DCARPDAPAKQT
-814 AGPSVRLIAV
+814 AGLSVRLISVRLIAV
-824 EVAVG
+824 VEVAVG
-829 IAALCRHSAVR
+829 VAALRRHSAVR
-840 LSDQAARRR
+840 LSDQSARRR
-849 RTPKNRGGKAAVD
+849 RTPKDRGGKAAVD

-874 TAGHIADEPNIPLRF
+874 TAGHIAGEPNIPLRF

-917 ADPSRAADLR
+917 ANPSRAADLR

-951 HRQMRDHRTV
+951 HRQVRDHRTV

-1037 MEQTICLFGHK
+1037 MEQAICLFGHK
-1048 SRALHQRVVAGDLNG
+1048 SCALHQRVVAGDLNG

-1086 AAQVVER
+1086 AAQVVEC

-1199 LAVKHRVDAAAV
+1199 LAVKYRVDAAAV

>member
-1 MARTRLCIARIA
+1 M
-13 EGVREKRANRVDIL
+13 
-27 FIQRPCAICLKRI
+27 
-40 AAASA
+40 
-45 VGLCLQV
+45 
-52 QTGLAGLVGGEGIL
+52 
-66 RHLRSQRRRR
+66 
-76 RPGLLRITAVH
+76 
-87 DEAAARRQLRF
+87 
-98 LRAALPIV
+98 
-106 AVAVG
+106 
-111 GDHAAV
+111 
-117 VVRGAEG
+117 RGAEG

-176 VLHTGGIGV
+176 VLHTSGIGV
-185 AVLRIFPPIPRF
+185 DSLGIFSAVTCRR
-197 RGRAEARQPE
+197 RRVEARQPE
-207 RLQFRRGHGLRA
+207 RLQIRRGHGLRA
-219 ARGLRAVQPVLLPEA
+219 ARGLRAVRPVLLPEA
-234 VGTAVEVI
+234 VGAAVEIV
-242 AVLHAAGGGKA
+242 AALHAAGGGKA
-253 VRLGARRGHGRRAV
+253 VCLGARRGHSRRAV
-267 GSADNA
+267 GAADDS
-273 AVVRGKAAELHLAAA
+273 AVVRGEAAELHLAAA
-288 DGRDTDRRDA
+288 DGRDIDRRDA
-298 VAALDAPVVLS
+298 IAALDAPVVPS
-309 GEAARAELREHV
+309 GEAAHAELREHV
-321 LGIDRGAAHAALLHI
+321 LGIDRGAAHATLLHI

-401 HDVAQLARVAAEQAR
+401 HDVAQLARVAAEQSR
-416 IDLARSLRAAAPETV
+416 IDLADIPRSIASKTV
-431 PGDRRADDLV
+431 SGDWRADDLV
-441 PLTVVGVDERLGR
+441 PLTVVGVDERLSR

-463 VHRGL
+463 VRRGL

-535 GKVRRVE
+535 GKVRRIEVC
-542 IRRAVDPDLLIE
+542 RVADLDLLIE
-554 AVRIDI
+554 APRIDI
-560 FRIHRPGRQR
+560 LRVHRPGRQR
-570 QEVIAPPVVGDLH
+570 QEIAFLSVVGDLH
-583 RGIRGKHFCLLYR
+583 RGVRVKRFRLLIRV
-596 DARCRPGP
+596 ARCRPGP

-687 EVVGVGASAA
+687 EVISVGASAA

-736 LFQIKGPRRRSLDL
+736 LFQIKGPRRRGLDL

-802 DRARPDAAAKQS
+802 DRARPDAAADQS

-829 IAALCRHSAVR
+829 VAALCRHSAVL

-995 AGEVN
+995 AGEIN

-1022 VAGAGDDRRIAAAQR
+1022 VAGAGDDCRIAAQR
-1037 MEQTICLFGHK
+1037 MEQAICLFGHK

-1086 AAQVVER
+1086 AAQVVEC

>member
-1 MARTRLCIARIA
+1 M
-13 EGVREKRANRVDIL
+13 
-27 FIQRPCAICLKRI
+27 
-40 AAASA
+40 
-45 VGLCLQV
+45 
-52 QTGLAGLVGGEGIL
+52 
-66 RHLRSQRRRR
+66 
-76 RPGLLRITAVH
+76 
-87 DEAAARRQLRF
+87 
-98 LRAALPIV
+98 
-106 AVAVG
+106 
-111 GDHAAV
+111 
-117 VVRGAEG
+117 RGAEG
-124 TALLALRADKADVG
+124 AALLALRADKADVG

-176 VLHTGGIGV
+176 VLHTSGIGV
-185 AVLRIFPPIPRF
+185 DSLGIFSAVTCRR
-197 RGRAEARQPE
+197 RRVEARQPE

-219 ARGLRAVQPVLLPEA
+219 ARGLRTVQPVLLPEA
-234 VGTAVEVI
+234 VGAAVEIV
-242 AVLHAAGGGKA
+242 AALHAAGGGKA

-267 GSADNA
+267 GVADDA

-288 DGRDTDRRDA
+288 DGRDIDRRDA
-298 VAALDAPVVLS
+298 IAALDAPVVLS
-309 GEAARAELREHV
+309 CEAARAELREHV
-321 LGIDRGAAHAALLHI
+321 LGIDRGAAHAALLHV

-357 GAVARCRAA
+357 GAVARGRAA
-366 AHRAGIVADERAD
+366 AHRAGVVADKRAD

-388 VKADDRILPAGNE
+388 VKADDRVLRAGNE

-431 PGDRRADDLV
+431 SGDRRADDLV
-441 PLTVVGVDERLGR
+441 PLTVVGVDEGLGR
-454 AVADGELGE
+454 AVADGELGDPR
-463 VHRGL
+463 RGL
-468 GAVSAIVLPVVADIV
+468 GAVSAIVPPVVADIV

-521 ALHRAVLAG
+521 ALHRAVLAR

-535 GKVRRVE
+535 GNVRRVE

-710 GGAAGAAPFSVADT
+710 GGAAGAAPFSVADI
-724 GRFGDMLCLRRP
+724 GRPGDMLCRRRP
-736 LFQIKGPRRRSLDL
+736 LFQIKGPRRRGLDL

-802 DRARPDAAAKQS
+802 DRARPDAPAKQT
-814 AGPSVRLIAV
+814 AGLSVRLIAV

-829 IAALCRHSAVR
+829 IAALRRHSAVR

-849 RTPKNRGGKAAVD
+849 RTPKDRGGKAAVD

-874 TAGHIADEPNIPLRF
+874 TAGHIAGEPNIPLRF

-951 HRQMRDHRTV
+951 HRQVRDHRTV

-979 NGAELLLAVD
+979 NRAELLLAVD

-1077 LLRKAAAAV
+1077 LLRKAVAAV

-1199 LAVKHRVDAAAV
+1199 LAVKYRVDAAAV

-1275 HVAAALVF
+1275 HVAAVLVF

>member
-1 MARTRLCIARIA
+1 M
-13 EGVREKRANRVDIL
+13 
-27 FIQRPCAICLKRI
+27 
-40 AAASA
+40 
-45 VGLCLQV
+45 
-52 QTGLAGLVGGEGIL
+52 
-66 RHLRSQRRRR
+66 
-76 RPGLLRITAVH
+76 
-87 DEAAARRQLRF
+87 
-98 LRAALPIV
+98 
-106 AVAVG
+106 
-111 GDHAAV
+111 
-117 VVRGAEG
+117 RGAEG

-146 VLLLFPVEHA
+146 VLLLFPVKHA

-176 VLHTGGIGV
+176 VLHTSGIGV
-185 AVLRIFPPIPRF
+185 DSLGIFSAVTCRR
-197 RGRAEARQPE
+197 RRVEARQPE

-234 VGTAVEVI
+234 VGAAVEIV
-242 AVLHAAGGGKA
+242 AALHAAGGGKA

-267 GSADNA
+267 GAADDS
-273 AVVRGKAAELHLAAA
+273 AVVRGEAAKLYLAAA
-288 DGRDTDRRDA
+288 DGRDIDRRDA
-298 VAALDAPVVLS
+298 IAALDAPVVPS

-321 LGIDRGAAHAALLHI
+321 LGIDRGAAHAALLHV

-357 GAVARCRAA
+357 GAVARGRAA
-366 AHRAGIVADERAD
+366 AHRAGVVADKRAD

-401 HDVAQLARVAAEQAR
+401 HDVAQLARIAAEQAR
-416 IDLARSLRAAAPETV
+416 IDLARVLRAAAPETV

-441 PLTVVGVDERLGR
+441 PLTVVGVDERLSR

-463 VHRGL
+463 VRRGL

-521 ALHRAVLAG
+521 ALHRAILAG

-535 GKVRRVE
+535 GKVWGIEVCRV
-542 IRRAVDPDLLIE
+542 ANLDLLIE

-583 RGIRGKHFCLLYR
+583 RGIRGIRGKHFCLLYR

-710 GGAAGAAPFSVADT
+710 GGAADAAPFSVADT

-736 LFQIKGPRRRSLDL
+736 LFQVKGPRRRGLDL

-802 DRARPDAAAKQS
+802 DRARPDAPAKQT
-814 AGPSVRLIAV
+814 AGLSVRLIAV
-824 EVAVG
+824 VEVAVG
-829 IAALCRHSAVR
+829 VAALRRHSAVR
-840 LSDQAARRR
+840 LSDQSARRR
-849 RTPKNRGGKAAVD
+849 RTPKDRGGKAAVD

-874 TAGHIADEPNIPLRF
+874 TAGHIAGEPNIPLRF

-906 AHRTGQRAGKT
+906 AHRTGQRTGKT
-917 ADPSRAADLR
+917 ANPSRAADLR

-979 NGAELLLAVD
+979 NGPELLLAVD

-1037 MEQTICLFGHK
+1037 MEQAICLFGHK

-1063 DGQILPGRQHFQPF
+1063 DSQILPGRQHFQPF

-1130 EEMERTVIRRLAG
+1130 EEMERTVIRCLAG

-1169 VAAIVADLRRFH
+1169 VAAIVADLRCFH
-1181 ALAAVAQHVEPGM
+1181 ALAAVAQHVEVGM
-1194 HAQRL
+1194 GTQRL

-1234 IRRGGGVVLFRV
+1234 IRRGGGVVLARV
-1246 GHIPE
+1246 SHIPE
-1251 RKPADIG
+1251 RNLA

>member
-1 MARTRLCIARIA
+1 M
-13 EGVREKRANRVDIL
+13 
-27 FIQRPCAICLKRI
+27 
-40 AAASA
+40 
-45 VGLCLQV
+45 
-52 QTGLAGLVGGEGIL
+52 
-66 RHLRSQRRRR
+66 
-76 RPGLLRITAVH
+76 
-87 DEAAARRQLRF
+87 
-98 LRAALPIV
+98 
-106 AVAVG
+106 
-111 GDHAAV
+111 
-117 VVRGAEG
+117 RGAEG

-185 AVLRIFPPIPRF
+185 AVLRIFPTIPRF
-197 RGRAEARQPE
+197 RLRLRFEARQLE
-207 RLQFRRGHGLRA
+207 LLQLRRGHGLRA

-234 VGTAVEVI
+234 VGAAVEIV
-242 AVLHAAGGGKA
+242 AALHAAGGCKA
-253 VRLGARRGHGRRAV
+253 VRLGARRGHSRRAV
-267 GSADNA
+267 GAADDA
-273 AVVRGKAAELHLAAA
+273 AVVRGEAAKLHLAAA
-288 DGRDTDRRDA
+288 DGRDIDRRDA
-298 VAALDAPVVLS
+298 IAALDAPVVLS
-309 GEAARAELREHV
+309 CEAAHAELREHV
-321 LGIDRGAAHAALLHI
+321 LGIDRGAAHAALLHV

-357 GAVARCRAA
+357 GAVARGRAA

-388 VKADDRILPAGNE
+388 VKADDRVLRAGNE

-416 IDLARSLRAAAPETV
+416 IDLVRSLRAAAPETV

-441 PLTVVGVDERLGR
+441 PLTVVGVDERLSR

-463 VHRGL
+463 VRRGL

-583 RGIRGKHFCLLYR
+583 RGIRGIRGKHFCLLYR

-604 IGDRDRRGRLAVVN
+604 IGDRDRCGRFAVVN

-710 GGAAGAAPFSVADT
+710 GGAAGAAPFSVADI
-724 GRFGDMLCLRRP
+724 GRPGDMLCRRRP
-736 LFQIKGPRRRSLDL
+736 LFQIKGPRRRGLDL

-802 DRARPDAAAKQS
+802 DRARPDAPAKQT
-814 AGPSVRLIAV
+814 AGLSVRLIAV
-824 EVAVG
+824 VEVAVG
-829 IAALCRHSAVR
+829 VAALRRHSAVR
-840 LSDQAARRR
+840 LSDQSARRR
-849 RTPKNRGGKAAVD
+849 RTPKDRGGKAAVD

-874 TAGHIADEPNIPLRF
+874 TAGHIAGEPNIPLRF

-951 HRQMRDHRTV
+951 HRQVRDHRTV

-979 NGAELLLAVD
+979 NGVELLLAVD

-995 AGEVN
+995 TGEVN

-1005 RAGDDRRQLGGL
+1005 RAGDDRCQLGGL

-1037 MEQTICLFGHK
+1037 MEQAICLFGHK
-1048 SRALHQRVVAGDLNG
+1048 SCALHQRVVAGDLNG

-1275 HVAAALVF
+1275 HVAAAFVF